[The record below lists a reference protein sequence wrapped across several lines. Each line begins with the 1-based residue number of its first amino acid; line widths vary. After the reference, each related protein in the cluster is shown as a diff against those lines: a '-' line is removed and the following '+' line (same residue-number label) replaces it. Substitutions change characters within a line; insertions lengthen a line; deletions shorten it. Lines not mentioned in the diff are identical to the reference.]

1 MKILLAIFVF
11 IIAALSLPAEE
22 INWHSMGDLVENV
35 NKIET
40 RIFVYA
46 DFHNDYLGGLF
57 NEGVLT
63 DSRIIKTLNQ
73 DYYCVRIYSRED
85 TSNYV
90 LYGKT
95 YKYDGFSHQLM
106 FAMLGYIAVIP
117 VQIILDQRECIIQGG
132 DSLNVVYENGSYIT
146 AENFYTQLQT
156 YRVNKDP
163 ALPPGK

>member
-1 MKILLAIFVF
+1 
-11 IIAALSLPAEE
+11 
-22 INWHSMGDLVENV
+22 
-35 NKIET
+35 
-40 RIFVYA
+40 
-46 DFHNDYLGGLF
+46 
-57 NEGVLT
+57 
-63 DSRIIKTLNQ
+63 
-73 DYYCVRIYSRED
+73 
-85 TSNYV
+85 
-90 LYGKT
+90 
-95 YKYDGFSHQLM
+95 M

>member
-1 MKILLAIFVF
+1 MKILLTIF
-11 IIAALSLPAEE
+11 IIVFVVLPLPAEE
-22 INWHSMGDLVENV
+22 INWHTMGDLAENI

-40 RIFVYA
+40 RIFVFA
-46 DFHNDYLGGLF
+46 DFHNDYLSGLF

-63 DSRIIKTLNQ
+63 DSRVIKTLNQ

-85 TSNYV
+85 TSDYI

-95 YKYDGFSHQLM
+95 YEYDGFSHRIM
-106 FAMLGYIAVIP
+106 FAMLGYIAIIP

-146 AENFYTQLQT
+146 AEDFYIQLQT
-156 YRVNKDP
+156 YKVNKSSDS
-163 ALPPGK
+163 PPGK

>member
-11 IIAALSLPAEE
+11 IMAIVPLPAEE
-22 INWHSMGDLVENV
+22 INWHSMGDLAENI

-85 TSNYV
+85 TSDYII
-90 LYGKT
+90 YGKT
-95 YKYDGFSHQLM
+95 YKYDGFSHQLL
-106 FAMLGYIAVIP
+106 FAILGHIAVIP

-132 DSLNVVYENGSYIT
+132 DSLNVVYKNGSYIT
-146 AENFYTQLQT
+146 AEDFYTQLQT
-156 YRVNKDP
+156 YRINKKTDS
-163 ALPPGK
+163 LPGK